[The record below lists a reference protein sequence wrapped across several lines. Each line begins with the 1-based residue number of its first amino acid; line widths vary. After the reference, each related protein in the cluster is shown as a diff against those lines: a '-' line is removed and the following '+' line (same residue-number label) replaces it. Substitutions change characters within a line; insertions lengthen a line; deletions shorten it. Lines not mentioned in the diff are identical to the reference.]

1 MPTKR
6 HERTM
11 ARRQAIQVLYQ
22 GEILNASPTELL
34 DRSDA
39 FIDDVNPASYAVRL
53 IRGVTEHQQ
62 VIDEQIRRSS
72 ENWALDRMPTV
83 DRAILRLACFEML
96 YLDSVPVSVSINEA
110 VDLAKEFGGEDE
122 SPKFINGVLGRIAT
136 LLEEGGIV
144 IEDPEKAEDAKEAVD
159 VPDAEAPVA
168 DVTASDTADAACDFS
183 PAEAD
188 LSAAESES
196 QASASLTGRD

>member
-22 GEILNASPTELL
+22 GEILDTSPIELL
-34 DRSDA
+34 DRAGA
-39 FIDDVNPASYAVRL
+39 FIDDVNPAAYAVTL
-53 IRGVTEHQQ
+53 IRGVADHQN
-62 VIDEQIRRSS
+62 VIDEQIQSSS
-72 ENWALDRMPTV
+72 ENWALDRMPAV

-110 VDLAKEFGGEDE
+110 VDLAKEFGGEDD

-136 LLEEGGIV
+136 LLEEGKIDVGAPGGASSDAV
-144 IEDPEKAEDAKEAVD
+144 SEAEEGS
-159 VPDAEAPVA
+159 
-168 DVTASDTADAACDFS
+168 T
-183 PAEAD
+183 EAD
-188 LSAAESES
+188 
-196 QASASLTGRD
+196 